1 MYKLKY
7 GDMIIFLFIIIF
19 SIFYARN
26 LISNKSSKIIIDSY
40 DKSFRYDLNTD
51 REIIVNGL
59 LGESKIIISNGQV
72 MFNSSPCRDKLC
84 IKSGILK
91 NSPIICM
98 PNGISIRFEK
108 NVENDI
114 EIDSVVQ

>member
-1 MYKLKY
+1 MKRLKY
-7 GDMIIFLFIIIF
+7 GDVLIFLFIIIF
-19 SIFYARN
+19 SFFYAKN
-26 LISNKSSKIIIDSY
+26 LISNKSSKIIIDTY

-51 REIIVNGL
+51 REITVNGL
-59 LGESKIIISNGQV
+59 LGESKILISNQQI
-72 MFNSSPCRDKLC
+72 MFESSPCRDKLC
-84 IKSGILK
+84 IKAGVLK

-108 NVENDI
+108 NMENNI

>member
-1 MYKLKY
+1 MKKLRY
-7 GDMIIFLFIIIF
+7 GDVLIFLFIIIF
-19 SIFYARN
+19 SFFYAKT
-26 LISNKSSKIIIDSY
+26 LISNKSTKIIIDSN

-59 LGESKIIISNGQV
+59 LGESKIVITNREIR
-72 MFNSSPCRDKLC
+72 FDSSPCRDKLC
-84 IKSGILK
+84 IKAGVLK

-108 NVENDI
+108 NIENNI